1 MESIIK
7 KLTVDD
13 LITIVNEINMPFI
26 DEDALI
32 RKVCSEIYVKSPTD
46 ITLSQMLNIMPIVAK
61 ELAIYTEDLM
71 KR

>member
-1 MESIIK
+1 MELIIK

-32 RKVCSEIYVKSPTD
+32 RKVCSEIYVKSPKD